1 MRGDVAWSNIAD
13 IPQRQVYRMAKT
25 AFLKVEDADGL
36 LIAGGGAPVY
46 EIVEALE
53 MDIGKPVVAHNFAA
67 ARHALSMAH
76 VRDNQST
83 AMAVCSLCFEAAASV
98 WLQRWRP

>member
-1 MRGDVAWSNIAD
+1 MRLSHWSGGDVEWGNIAD
-13 IPQRQVYRMAKT
+13 IPQQQVYRMAKT
-25 AFLKVEDADGL
+25 AFLKVLHADGL

-67 ARHALSMAH
+67 AWNALSMAH
-76 VRDNQST
+76 VRQPIKGYGRLLT
-83 AMAVCSLCFEAAASV
+83 MF
-98 WLQRWRP
+98 